1 MMNPFTNFL
10 SQWSRNKSFATF
22 VEQWDVVEHLMV
34 QVYREKLPVADA
46 ETQFNETWSWV
57 RKQYPRWSEQIRP
70 FWQQT
75 KAAGKTTEV
84 DPFQLILDI
93 QHPQDILGD
102 WRAMQH
108 LPAAR
113 EAINQFILSE
123 SNTPSQ

>member
-1 MMNPFTNFL
+1 
-10 SQWSRNKSFATF
+10 
-22 VEQWDVVEHLMV
+22 MV
-34 QVYREKLPVADA
+34 AVYREKRPVAEA
-46 ETQFNETWSWV
+46 ETQFNETWSWL
-57 RKQYPRWSEQIRP
+57 RKQYPRWSDQLRP

-84 DPFQLILDI
+84 DPFQLILNI
-93 QHPQDILGD
+93 QQPQDILGD

-123 SNTPSQ
+123 SNTA